1 MENWKREDKVMQKA
15 PFTFVFEKEKPGFT
29 TGIPCPWSIKDEFVN
44 PEPYTPWTINPKFV
58 AEQVPWTINLDKKKK
73 SCPKQKMLPIEE
85 APIDT
90 GLEKHIIETVPTMST
105 EDLLDKAHSDVIIK
119 RKQTPWVIDLTVRSP
134 EVDSWIPEEEDML
147 FKSTQ
152 NLIYAPIHTLYGTES
167 DSIDFFSLKSK
178 RCYNSDDMRNRFV
191 HYINYFEKFYD
202 KEHELFIHY
211 ANLKYLIDYVDQ
223 YTVDML
229 IDDIFRYIF
238 NPKMLNN
245 IKLMVQRNYKFK
257 LNNGSKTNNI
267 SLQYTDTH
275 ALLLLNFSIMQKLTI
290 PLITHYITQR
300 GISGQDINDT
310 LMSFYYRI
318 FDMFK
323 SINMIAKLYES
334 VMSYVKRSVKKNSK
348 LWNMQN
354 IRSINQTT
362 HSIESVENIPLQ
374 VIPKYTFN
382 KNVVSFNFTVVK
394 KNIGYKVLNI
404 SYGYVYVPL
413 SSSLRDE
420 DNNSKIDKYEANL
433 EKTDEGLRMF
443 LRANKQF
450 TLDHLIKASGIK
462 EITDDEVEFYKR
474 ELSKYGDMMNRF
486 QQDMVNLSV
495 YKFFGDSISSKFT
508 NRDEYVKMM
517 IVTKRLM
524 EGKFAILHEIIG
536 GRVARLVDRKSIN
549 KKEMEKFKASP
560 TWKKVQDLYRNP
572 AKEDQIMSNIAVL
585 LSSEFEYISYDN
597 PVLNG
602 CKIDI
607 IPEVIGEEFMEFCLM
622 VGGPED
628 RSWLDDSNVI
638 SPLPKPKF
646 DHTPREFDKYYNKAY
661 ITKVA

>member
-73 SCPKQKMLPIEE
+73 SCPKQRMLPIEE

-90 GLEKHIIETVPTMST
+90 GLEKNIIETVPTMST

-119 RKQTPWVIDLTVRSP
+119 RKQAPWVIDLTVRSP

-152 NLIYAPIHTLYGTES
+152 NLIYAPIHKLYGTES
-167 DSIDFFSLKSK
+167 YSIDFFSLKSK

-300 GISGQDINDT
+300 CISGQDINDT

-318 FDMFK
+318 FAMFK

-362 HSIESVENIPLQ
+362 HSIESVESIPLQ
-374 VIPKYTFN
+374 VIPKYTFI

-394 KNIGYKVLNI
+394 KTIGYKLLNI

-628 RSWLDDSNVI
+628 RSWLDDSNVV

-646 DHTPREFDKYYNKAY
+646 DHTPRELDKYYNKAY

>member
-1 MENWKREDKVMQKA
+1 MQKA

-29 TGIPCPWSIKDEFVN
+29 TGIPCPWSIKNEFVN
-44 PEPYTPWTINPKFV
+44 PEPYAPWTINPKFV

-119 RKQTPWVIDLTVRSP
+119 RKQAPWVIDLTVRSP